1 MMLSLCSVMMLSL
14 AFEHLCFPKEAKLVL
29 YNAGTVELHP
39 EYEFNRLTPTG
50 HHCVYKKEAKVECD
64 ARFTLIHLPFVYLLN
79 ISDKLRLKI
88 KSLTLHYNKRFR

>member
-1 MMLSLCSVMMLSL
+1 MMLSL
-14 AFEHLCFPKEAKLVL
+14 AFQHLCFPKEAKLVL
-29 YNAGTVELHP
+29 YNAGIVELHS

-79 ISDKLRLKI
+79 ISDNEDENKI
-88 KSLTLHYNKRFR
+88 SDSALQHRFR